1 MAVEPFVLR
10 LPFSLAGHFSLARVL
25 AADPERSWSEGY
37 RLLEVFEVSRPE
49 REFALTLLRRKT
61 NLWLFRCNQRA
72 FCGDFVVVNMSP
84 PRPER
89 RAAWVLEL
97 KQGAPL
103 STDGGGLQL
112 QNAGAAVD
120 EIVSRGVVARDCPMV
135 LLRGSPDALL
145 GGVFGINA
153 A

>member
-1 MAVEPFVLR
+1 MAATPLTLR
-10 LPFSLAGHFSLARVL
+10 LPFSLAEHFSLARVL
-25 AADPERSWSEGY
+25 AADPERSWTEGY
-37 RLLEVFEVSRPE
+37 KLLEVFDVTRPE

-103 STDGGGLQL
+103 STNAGGLQL
-112 QNAGAAVD
+112 QNAGAALE
-120 EIVSRGVVARDCPMV
+120 EIVSLGVVAQDCPMV
-135 LLRGSPDALL
+135 LLRGSPDVLL
-145 GGVFGINA
+145 GGVFGVSDV
-153 A
+153 